1 MPLLVVGSVGID
13 TVETPYGRAEDVL
26 GGSAVYFSWAAT
38 FFSPVRLVSVVGSD
52 FPHHYRSILQTKNID
67 MTGLEVMEGKTF
79 RWSGQYR
86 DAMHVAETRSV
97 ELNVFGQFVPRV
109 PDVFRDSRF
118 VFLANG
124 LPSLQMQVLEQMNG
138 PAFVAADTMNHWI
151 TETKQEL
158 LEVLKRVDAFIL
170 NDAEARQ
177 LTGEHNLIRAARQLQ
192 ESGPGY
198 VIIKK
203 GEHGSLLV
211 TREGFFL
218 VPGYPTE
225 HVKDPTGAGDSFA
238 GGVMGYLAK
247 VGTASTEALRRAIV
261 YGTILA
267 SFNVEG
273 FSIQRLQQIT
283 LADVEAR
290 RRQFASMTSFQ

>member
-13 TVETPYGRAEDVL
+13 TVETPHGRAEEVL

-38 FFSPVRLVSVVGSD
+38 FFTPVRLVSVVGSD
-52 FPHHYRSILQTKNID
+52 FPQDYRSALATKNID
-67 MTGLEVMEGKTF
+67 ITGLEVMEGKTF
-79 RWSGQYR
+79 RWSGQYK
-86 DAMHVAETRSV
+86 DTMHVAETLSV
-97 ELNVFGQFVPRV
+97 DLNVFGQYVPRV
-109 PDVFRDSRF
+109 PEPFRDSRF

-124 LPSLQMQVLEQMNG
+124 LPSLQMQVLDQMHG

-151 TETKQEL
+151 TESKPEL
-158 LEVLKRVDAFIL
+158 LEVLKRIDALIL

-177 LTGEHNLIRAARQLQ
+177 LTEEHNLIKAARALRKLGL
-192 ESGPGY
+192 SY

-211 TREGFFL
+211 TEEGFCL

-238 GGVMGYLAK
+238 GGTMGYLAK
-247 VGTASTEALRRAIV
+247 MGDVNAENLRQAIV

-273 FSIQRLQQIT
+273 FSIERLQQIN
-283 LADVEAR
+283 LADVESR
-290 RRQFASMTSFQ
+290 RRQFASMVRF

>member
-13 TVETPYGRAEDVL
+13 TVETPHGKAEEVL

-38 FFSPVRLVSVVGSD
+38 FFTPVRLVSVVGSD
-52 FPHHYRSILQTKNID
+52 FPHQYKSILSTKNID

-79 RWSGQYR
+79 RWSGQYK
-86 DAMHVAETRSV
+86 DTMHVAETLSV
-97 ELNVFGQFVPRV
+97 DLNVFGQYVPRV
-109 PDVFRDSRF
+109 PEPFKDSRF

-124 LPSLQMQVLEQMNG
+124 LPSLQMQVLDQMNG
-138 PAFVAADTMNHWI
+138 PTFIAADTMNHWI
-151 TETKQEL
+151 TENKSEL
-158 LEVLKRVDAFIL
+158 LEVLKRIDAFIL

-177 LTGEHNLIRAARQLQ
+177 LTGEHNLIKAARLLQ
-192 ESGPGY
+192 KSGPSY

-211 TREGFFL
+211 TADGFFL

-238 GGVMGYLAK
+238 GGTIGYLAK
-247 VGTASTEALRRAIV
+247 MGTASTENLRQAIV

-290 RRQFASMTSFQ
+290 RRQFMSMVRF

>member
-13 TVETPYGRAEDVL
+13 TVETPHGRAEEVL

-38 FFSPVRLVSVVGSD
+38 FFTPVRLVSVVGSD
-52 FPHHYRSILQTKNID
+52 FPQNYRNALATKNID
-67 MTGLEVMEGKTF
+67 MTGLKVMEGKTF
-79 RWSGQYR
+79 RWSGQYK
-86 DAMHVAETRSV
+86 DTMHVAETLSLD
-97 ELNVFGQFVPRV
+97 LNVFGQYVPQV
-109 PDVFRDSRF
+109 PEPFRDSRF

-124 LPSLQMQVLEQMNG
+124 LPSLQMQVLDQMHG

-151 TETKQEL
+151 AESKPEL
-158 LEVLKRVDAFIL
+158 LEVLKRIDALIL

-177 LTGEHNLIRAARQLQ
+177 LTGEHNLIKAARALRKLGL
-192 ESGPGY
+192 SY

-211 TREGFFL
+211 TEEGFCL

-238 GGVMGYLAK
+238 GGTMGYLAK
-247 VGTASTEALRRAIV
+247 MGDVNAENLRQAIV

-273 FSIQRLQQIT
+273 FSIERLQQIN
-283 LADVEAR
+283 LADVESR
-290 RRQFASMTSFQ
+290 RRQFASMVRF